1 MSLNT
6 RSRFMMVIS
15 IIFFIYSILWGIAP
29 YASINFPSRIILD
42 LSDWPVDSLAVPLDR
57 NTMWLSAIGAGLLG
71 AVSIFL
77 CGIVAPA
84 LKEGNKRVIRITIL
98 AMIFWYIMDS
108 AGSIASGVNSN
119 IFFNSIYLL
128 LVLIP
133 LVGAGKAKIT

>member
-6 RSRFMMVIS
+6 RSRFMMIIS

-29 YASINFPSRIILD
+29 YTSINFPSRIILD
-42 LSDWPVDSLAVPLDR
+42 LSDWPVDSLSVPLDR

-77 CGIVAPA
+77 GGIVAPA
-84 LKEGNKRVIRITIL
+84 IKEGNKRVIRVTIL

-128 LVLIP
+128 LVLTP
-133 LVGAGKAKIT
+133 LAGAGKAKI